1 MARGQQPK
9 ASSKKMRDFKKYDI
23 WNDSMN
29 LVKLVYQFSLS
40 LPKEEKFGLISQ
52 ICRAAVSIPSNVAE
66 GTSRNSDKEF
76 KRFLEIAIG
85 SSFELET
92 QLLLCKE
99 IGFTNEET
107 IAPMINEINKIQKQI
122 NNLILKIR
130 QDNK

>member
-1 MARGQQPK
+1 
-9 ASSKKMRDFKKYDI
+9 MRDFKKYDI

-29 LVKLVYQFSLS
+29 LVKLIYQFSLS

-52 ICRAAVSIPSNVAE
+52 ICRAAVSIPSNIAE
-66 GTSRNSDKEF
+66 GTSRNSDIEF

-107 IAPMINEINKIQKQI
+107 IAPIINEINKIQKQI

>member
-1 MARGQQPK
+1 
-9 ASSKKMRDFKKYDI
+9 MRDFKKYDI

-52 ICRAAVSIPSNVAE
+52 ICRAGVSIPSNVAE
-66 GTSRNSDKEF
+66 GTSRNSDLEF

-92 QLLLCKE
+92 QLLLCVE
-99 IGFTNEET
+99 IGYTNEET
-107 IAPMINEINKIQKQI
+107 ILPITNEINKIQKQI
-122 NNLILKIR
+122 NNLILKIKK
-130 QDNK
+130 DNK